1 MQFTNR
7 VLNQDV
13 NFMRTV
19 QDWELEFLSNF
30 MDVIYGTSV
39 TGGGYSV
46 IPDEKKGF
54 TMSGYY

>member
-46 IPDEKKGF
+46 LD
-54 TMSGYY
+54 TR